1 MQSVAI
7 VLSVD
12 KIEYWF
18 NTETE
23 QVETGKQTLASNR
36 LGPFDTEAEAR
47 RALEI
52 IQERAAAIR
61 EEDELDDWG

>member
-1 MQSVAI
+1 ME
-7 VLSVD
+7 

-18 NTETE
+18 NTETGA
-23 QVETGKQTLASNR
+23 VEMGKQTLASNR
-36 LGPFDTEAEAR
+36 LGPFESEADAR

-61 EEDELDDWG
+61 EQDEAEEWG

>member
-1 MQSVAI
+1 MQSVGI
-7 VLSVD
+7 VLSVE
-12 KIEYWF
+12 KVEYWF
-18 NTETE
+18 NTETG

-36 LGPFDTEAEAR
+36 LGPFDTEVEAR

-52 IQERAAAIR
+52 IQERAAEIR